1 MRFLLSDHLKGF
13 SIVRAPAYRVRE
25 ILKAQLTRFG
35 AVEEVSL
42 SDWASASRF
51 LTPLK
56 SFPTRY
62 LVLGL
67 EAWTIV
73 LNNMRWESS
82 HVDILAVSKSGGC
95 FGVTVYFREDSRQI
109 HLVEKGQAVRSVVCY
124 EDGGKW
130 FFHETGEPA
139 KFEDMDHYSRTR
151 IRERLTPEMVCNYFK
166 AATGIS
172 IPLAWKECEFI
183 DLAGLERSTQE
194 VKVPITSWETIIDV

>member
-1 MRFLLSDHLKGF
+1 MILLSDHLKGF
-13 SIVRAPAYRVRE
+13 SIVGAPASQVKE
-25 ILKAQLTRFG
+25 LLKAQLMRFG
-35 AVEEVSL
+35 PVEEVAL
-42 SDWASASRF
+42 RDWVSASRF

-67 EAWTIV
+67 EAWAIV
-73 LNNMRWESS
+73 LNDMRWESS
-82 HVDILAVSKSGGC
+82 HVDILAVTKSVGC

-130 FFHETGEPA
+130 FFQETGKPA
-139 KFEDMDHYSRTR
+139 QFEDTEHYSRSR
-151 IRERLTPEMVCNYFK
+151 IRDRLTPKMVCDYFK

-194 VKVPITSWETIIDV
+194 VKVPITSWETLVDV